1 MRVTFSQIQGS
12 LDAINTAAA
21 QFARAQQQVASGKR
35 MQRPSDDP
43 MGTERAIQDI
53 AAIGTI
59 DAYSQTSGTA
69 AARLSVL
76 DGALSSMTDILTD
89 ALATATSG
97 HGSTVDQITR
107 DTASV
112 KLLGLRDALAGTLN
126 TSFQGVYVFGGTES
140 LRQPYANTTG
150 AWVYAG
156 NSSSVTVDTSPNRS
170 VSLSRDGEAIA
181 KGSDPTDVFT
191 VIETLAAA
199 VQAGN
204 DTAVTTGIDALSR
217 AFTRVVKA
225 QSQVGTDESGLADG
239 EVQLGSLRLA
249 ATQRLSVDQ
258 DVNMAQAITQMSR
271 AQTAYQAALGA
282 VGTASK
288 TSLLDYMR

>member
-12 LDAINTAAA
+12 LDAINIAAA

-126 TSFQGVYVFGGTES
+126 TGFQGVYVFGGTES
-140 LRQPYANTTG
+140 STPPYANTTG

-156 NSSSVTVDTSPNRS
+156 NSSSVTVDTSPNRT
-170 VSLSRDGEAIA
+170 VSLSRDGQAIA
-181 KGSDPTDVFT
+181 KGSDATDVFA
-191 VIETLAAA
+191 VMETLAAA
-199 VQAGN
+199 VSAG
-204 DTAVTTGIDALSR
+204 DDAAVTIGIDALSR

-249 ATQRLSVDQ
+249 ATQRLSGDQ

-288 TSLLDYMR
+288 SSLLDYLR

>member
-12 LDAINTAAA
+12 LDAINIAAA

-43 MGTERAIQDI
+43 MGTERAIQDT
-53 AAIGTI
+53 AAIGAI
-59 DAYSQTSGTA
+59 DAYSQASGTA

-76 DGALSSMTDILTD
+76 DGALSSMTDILTS

-97 HGSTVDQITR
+97 HGSNVDQITR

-112 KLLGLRDALAGTLN
+112 KLQGLRDALAGTFN

-140 LRQPYANTTG
+140 LKQPYANTTG

-156 NSSSVTVDTSPNRS
+156 NSSAVRVDTSPNRT
-170 VSLSRDGEAIA
+170 VALSLDGEAIA
-181 KGSDPTDVFT
+181 KGSDATDVFA
-191 VIETLAAA
+191 VFETLAAA
-199 VQAGN
+199 VKAG
-204 DTAVTTGIDALSR
+204 DDAAVTTGIDALGR
-217 AFTRVVKA
+217 AFTRAVKA

-249 ATQRLSVDQ
+249 ATQRLSADQ

-288 TSLLDYMR
+288 SSLLDYMR

>member
-12 LDAINTAAA
+12 LDAINIAAA

-35 MQRPSDDP
+35 LQRPSDDP

-59 DAYSQTSGTA
+59 DAYAQTSGTA

-126 TSFQGVYVFGGTES
+126 TSFQGVYVFSGTES
-140 LRQPYANTTG
+140 LEQPYANTTG

-156 NSSSVTVDTSPNRS
+156 NSSSVTVDTSPNRT
-170 VSLSRDGEAIA
+170 VSLSLDGQAIA
-181 KGSDPTDVFT
+181 KGSDATDVFA

-199 VQAGN
+199 VQAGDN
-204 DTAVTTGIDALSR
+204 AAVTTGIDALSR

-225 QSQVGTDESGLADG
+225 QSQIGTGESRLADG

-249 ATQRLSVDQ
+249 ATQRLSGDQ

-288 TSLLDYMR
+288 SSLLDYMR

>member
-12 LDAINTAAA
+12 LDAINIAAA

-43 MGTERAIQDI
+43 MGTERAIQDLS
-53 AAIGTI
+53 AIGTI
-59 DAYSQTSGTA
+59 DSYSQTSGTA

-97 HGSTVDQITR
+97 HGSTVNQITR
-107 DTASV
+107 DTASA
-112 KLLGLRDALAGTLN
+112 KLLALRDGLAGSLN
-126 TSFQGVYVFGGTES
+126 TTFQGVYVFGGTES
-140 LRQPYANTTG
+140 STQPYSNATG

-156 NSSSVTVDTSPNRS
+156 NSSSVTVDTSPNHT
-170 VSLSRDGEAIA
+170 VSLSRDGQAIA
-181 KGSDPTDVFT
+181 KGSDATDVFA

-199 VQAGN
+199 VSAGN
-204 DTAVTTGIDALSR
+204 DAAVTTGIDALSR

-239 EVQLGSLRLA
+239 DVQLGSLRLA
-249 ATQRLSVDQ
+249 ATQRLSGDQ

-288 TSLLDYMR
+288 SSLLDYLR